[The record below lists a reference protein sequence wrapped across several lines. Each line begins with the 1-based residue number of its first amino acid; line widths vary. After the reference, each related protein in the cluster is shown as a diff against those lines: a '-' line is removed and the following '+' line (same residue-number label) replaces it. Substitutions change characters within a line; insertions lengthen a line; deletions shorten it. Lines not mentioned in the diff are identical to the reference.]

1 MSAKYPITTSTGMA
15 KPRLSA
21 AERRAVQTAELATQ
35 QARLKQEAAD
45 RRLARGRMEDP
56 PPARARAARRST
68 SR

>member
-45 RRLARGRMEDP
+45 RRVARGHVED

>member
-1 MSAKYPITTSTGMA
+1 MSAKYPITTSTGMG

-21 AERRAVQTAELATQ
+21 AERRAAQTAELATQ

-45 RRLARGRMEDP
+45 RRLARGREDQ